1 MESNALAATSE
12 QIDHLPEMLKA
23 FAKYM
28 VFKGELKVVESS
40 RQTKAKTINRTLTQK
55 DIPYEY

>member
-12 QIDHLPEMLKA
+12 QIDHLPEMQKA

-28 VFKGELKVVESS
+28 VFKGELKIVESS
-40 RQTKAKTINRTLTQK
+40 GPTKAKTTQQNTLT
-55 DIPYEY
+55 IRRSL